1 METIFKIFV
10 GILILPGIVFI
21 RLMWIIKTPIPKGR
35 RIYEDLDK
43 IRILDD
49 KGKKEAVFERMID
62 KNENVIISYSIL
74 MWILIISLLS

>member
-21 RLMWIIKTPIPKGR
+21 RLMWIIRTPIPKGR

>member
-1 METIFKIFV
+1 MGTIFKIFV

-21 RLMWIIKTPIPKGR
+21 RLMWIIRIPIPKGR

-62 KNENVIISYSIL
+62 KSEKVIISYSIL

>member
-21 RLMWIIKTPIPKGR
+21 RVMWIIKTPIPKGR